1 MSSPSSNTV
10 LVSPPARGR
19 MAGRIRVGLILGFS
33 LFILLGMV
41 VSAGALILPKDN
53 LIADG
58 VRIANLPVGG
68 LTRAA
73 AKQRLAEQ
81 WARADDRLVVHAG
94 PHRRDL
100 ALRDLGIAPDVDAT
114 LDAALALGRQGPP
127 LARLSDAWRLR
138 QDGGEVHPVF
148 TLDAARA
155 EAALAAFGAAINR
168 PPVNASARWDDATG
182 AVVIVPERPGA
193 KLDLPAA
200 VKRLQA
206 EVLPA
211 LSAGRPVPEALDVP
225 YREKLPAITA
235 AALSRVD
242 AVLGTYTTAYT
253 ASSGNRASN
262 VETAARALHGVILLP
277 GETFSFNTTVG
288 PRDAAS
294 GFKVAP
300 VIADGQLTPG
310 MGGGICQVSTTLY
323 NAALLANMR
332 IVQRSHHS
340 LPIHYAPLGQDA
352 TVAYGAI
359 DFRFRNTSD
368 APVIIEA
375 RAAKRRLTVRLLG
388 AGPAPNVTIL
398 RGDIRALA
406 QRVVTKEDPTLP
418 AGTRTVVEKGS
429 PGRAVT
435 VTRVVGE
442 GPDAVREVISTDR
455 YRGEAT
461 VIHIGTAKS
470 AAPAGAPVPLRT
482 PAASD

>member
-155 EAALAAFGAAINR
+155 EAAL
-168 PPVNASARWDDATG
+168 
-182 AVVIVPERPGA
+182 
-193 KLDLPAA
+193 
-200 VKRLQA
+200 
-206 EVLPA
+206 
-211 LSAGRPVPEALDVP
+211 
-225 YREKLPAITA
+225 
-235 AALSRVD
+235 
-242 AVLGTYTTAYT
+242 
-253 ASSGNRASN
+253 
-262 VETAARALHGVILLP
+262 
-277 GETFSFNTTVG
+277 
-288 PRDAAS
+288 
-294 GFKVAP
+294 
-300 VIADGQLTPG
+300 
-310 MGGGICQVSTTLY
+310 
-323 NAALLANMR
+323 
-332 IVQRSHHS
+332 
-340 LPIHYAPLGQDA
+340 
-352 TVAYGAI
+352 
-359 DFRFRNTSD
+359 
-368 APVIIEA
+368 
-375 RAAKRRLTVRLLG
+375 
-388 AGPAPNVTIL
+388 
-398 RGDIRALA
+398 
-406 QRVVTKEDPTLP
+406 
-418 AGTRTVVEKGS
+418 
-429 PGRAVT
+429 
-435 VTRVVGE
+435 
-442 GPDAVREVISTDR
+442 
-455 YRGEAT
+455 
-461 VIHIGTAKS
+461 
-470 AAPAGAPVPLRT
+470 
-482 PAASD
+482 